1 MNNKCSICKKRVKF
15 LDDSGFM
22 ETPDGFY
29 HFACVKKVGYQDFCK
44 KYVYAYKE
52 EELKKENKSIS

>member
-44 KYVYAYKE
+44 KYIYVPYKSNIT
-52 EELKKENKSIS
+52 KKEKEK

>member
-1 MNNKCSICKKRVKF
+1 MNNMCSICKKRVKF

-44 KYVYAYKE
+44 KYIYVP
-52 EELKKENKSIS
+52 

>member
-44 KYVYAYKE
+44 KYVYVPYNTNIT
-52 EELKKENKSIS
+52 KKEKEK